1 MSAGAIVGIILA
13 VLAFV
18 GFAGFFLYRHLRSRA
33 DEQDGNGKHF
43 DYPVGSP
50 AEVTVMGGS
59 QQTDYS
65 LAKMERQSSQDM
77 PIMAGN
83 GSILSSANNSS
94 YTSSSIQNAYNNN
107 NHNNAGGAFGNNYG
121 NGAVTGGNAVPAATA
136 ASTANNN
143 TTNYGKNKNVTLY
156 SESSSSES
164 SSVPTFAKSTSRFLN
179 GPDAESPPFK
189 KTDVQL
195 SRPSTSN
202 LDETMEFNHS
212 FTHSFA
218 ESYAESYSSDVGYMN
233 SFVQGMPGSEGLSV
247 GASSAMGDAL
257 DRDTA
262 TNNDNAH
269 WLDAMDEMRDTGDSY
284 AMLESDSYGSE
295 RGSAIDDRFSTDSEY
310 TSSTGRQL

>member
-18 GFAGFFLYRHLRSRA
+18 GIAGFFLYRHLRARA
-33 DEQDGNGKHF
+33 DEQDGGKHF

-50 AEVTVMGGS
+50 QEVTVMGS

-77 PIMAGN
+77 PIMAGG
-83 GSILSSANNSS
+83 GSVLSSLNNSS
-94 YTSSSIQNAYNNN
+94 YASTGLQHAYQTNNN
-107 NHNNAGGAFGNNYG
+107 NSNAGGAFGNNYG
-121 NGAVTGGNAVPAATA
+121 NITSNPVPTSAAPATTA
-136 ASTANNN
+136 A
-143 TTNYGKNKNVTLY
+143 NYGNNKNVTLY
-156 SESSSSES
+156 SEGSSSES
-164 SSVPTFAKSTSRFLN
+164 SSVPAFAKSSARFLT
-179 GPDAESPPFK
+179 GPDADSPPFK

-202 LDETMEFNHS
+202 LGETMEFNHS
-212 FTHSFA
+212 FA
-218 ESYAESYSSDVGYMN
+218 ESYTESYSSDGGYMN

-247 GASSAMGDAL
+247 GANSAMGDAL

-262 TNNDNAH
+262 TNVDNAH

-284 AMLESDSYGSE
+284 AMLEGDYGSE

-310 TSSTGRQL
+310 TSSTSQQL